1 MKETKPQTD
10 AKLREFG
17 IVMSLAFTVIG
28 SLSFWK
34 WKAVTKVFLTC
45 LVLTSVF
52 LPLGLFAPRTLVT
65 AEKYWMIFAEKLGS
79 VMTVVIMGLTYVVL
93 VVPIGI
99 LMRLLG
105 KDLLAL
111 KIDKSK
117 NSYWVPVDK
126 NGSGSRY
133 FLPY

>member
-1 MKETKPQTD
+1 MKQEKPQTD

-17 IVMSLAFTVIG
+17 LVMSLAFTIIG

-34 WKAVTKVFLTC
+34 WKAVTKVFLAC
-45 LVLTSVF
+45 LCLTSVF
-52 LPLGLFAPRTLVT
+52 LPLGLLAPRTLVKP
-65 AEKYWMIFAEKLGS
+65 ERYWMIFAEKLGS
-79 VMTVVIMGLTYVVL
+79 VMTVVIMGLTYLFL
-93 VVPIGI
+93 VVPIGL
-99 LMRLLG
+99 LMRLIR

-111 KIDKSK
+111 KIDKSQ
-117 NSYWVPVDK
+117 NSYWVPVDQ